1 MLASNWS
8 FGFAESEEE
17 VAKNDADPR
26 KWTNPLET
34 RLPNAPSMSIYCV
47 CVASPSSV
55 QH

>member
-17 VAKNDADPR
+17 IVKNDGDPR

-34 RLPNAPSMSIYCV
+34 RLPNAPSMGIYCV
-47 CVASPSSV
+47 CVAR
-55 QH
+55 